1 MVTGLSSPVTVS
13 MPCFT
18 RDSSLIAIAPLYE
31 HRRVQ
36 DISLF
41 PTVKLSSVGV
51 VRDQYDGS
59 HGAPANIPDTPA
71 TTPPPTWKS
80 TTPAKMAIYNEN
92 FDDMTD
98 VQKAETIVMLIETLP
113 PILKLRAYLLK
124 QSKRSIPSLK
134 AWKDRITPAA
144 LGMLRWIIASN
155 RSCIVQVD
163 KVPGQAEDDGI
174 LSKVKLDQRISNV
187 TDNWVQFRF
196 AQGSPDKEQRFL
208 KALKDEQANLDANH
222 PTLFAFHGSPVQN
235 WHSIIRAGLDFN
247 EVANGRAYGFV
258 LLQCMTCCLKLTC
271 PETAYTTLRINLP
284 HAVTLSQIW

>member
-1 MVTGLSSPVTVS
+1 
-13 MPCFT
+13 
-18 RDSSLIAIAPLYE
+18 
-31 HRRVQ
+31 
-36 DISLF
+36 
-41 PTVKLSSVGV
+41 
-51 VRDQYDGS
+51 
-59 HGAPANIPDTPA
+59 
-71 TTPPPTWKS
+71 
-80 TTPAKMAIYNEN
+80 MAIYNEN

-113 PILKLRAYLLK
+113 PILEMRAYLLK

-134 AWKDRITPAA
+134 AWKDRVTPAA

-187 TDNWVQFRF
+187 SDSWVQFRF

-208 KALKDEQANLDANH
+208 KALKDELTNLDANY

-247 EVANGRAYGFV
+247 EVANGRAFGFV
-258 LLQCMTCCLKLTC
+258 LLKCMTCCSQTDLSRNGIYHAKDQTTSCGYAQPNMVSLLLV
-271 PETAYTTLRINLP
+271 PFYTALLIQIVDMARLCSQDQFCYECERDCE
-284 HAVTLSQIW
+284 LSR